1 VISGAARGDQG
12 KIAMDK
18 VYQELNTEHGI
29 VLMNPAF
36 KKRGLP
42 IFRMILFL
50 PGVKENAGIFSQPQG
65 WAVLAETI
73 LGRGDRAYEYY
84 NNCNPARMNDQAEIR
99 EAEPYVH
106 CQFTEGKESP
116 FLGRAH
122 VHWLTGTAST
132 VQVSA
137 VEGILGVKPDYDGLR
152 LDPCIPSQWKEFT
165 MEREFRGKW
174 LKIRVDNS
182 KGVQKGVVKIVHN
195 GEEIEGN
202 FIPMA
207 KIKEQN
213 EVTVVMG

>member
-1 VISGAARGDQG
+1 
-12 KIAMDK
+12 
-18 VYQELNTEHGI
+18 
-29 VLMNPAF
+29 
-36 KKRGLP
+36 
-42 IFRMILFL
+42 
-50 PGVKENAGIFSQPQG
+50 
-65 WAVLAETI
+65 
-73 LGRGDRAYEYY
+73 
-84 NNCNPARMNDQAEIR
+84 
-99 EAEPYVH
+99 
-106 CQFTEGKESP
+106 
-116 FLGRAH
+116 
-122 VHWLTGTAST
+122 
-132 VQVSA
+132 
-137 VEGILGVKPDYDGLR
+137 VKPDYGGLR